1 MAACT
6 KVLPAVKVLEETIV
20 ETSLLKCFAATPNKK
35 NKLTMIAEALDKG
48 MAEGI
53 ESGSISLGMG
63 PKALAQQL
71 QTNFNWHVLAAR
83 SVWASGPEK
92 KGCNVLL
99 DDVAI

>member
-20 ETSLLKCFAATPNKK
+20 ETSSLKCFAATPNMK

-53 ESGSISLGMG
+53 ESGSVSLGMG

-83 SVWASGPEK
+83 SV
-92 KGCNVLL
+92 
-99 DDVAI
+99 